1 MIGQVHDFMKHG
13 LRLGLL
19 CGAGMILTA
28 CVADPFKDAAI
39 DPASPAA
46 AAVSAELAKPG
57 DYPTFESVP
66 KRPTDLR
73 KPEQYRRTVDEME
86 ALAAE
91 VNSSAGQSGTTVQD
105 TESFADKT
113 RKAAGPAASE
123 TSTTPSSEAA
133 AEALRDRAKP
143 PPSPR

>member
-1 MIGQVHDFMKHG
+1 MSGQVHDFMKHG

-28 CVADPFKDAAI
+28 CVADPFKDAAV

-46 AAVSAELAKPG
+46 GAVAAQLAKPG

-66 KRPTDLR
+66 RPPKDLR
-73 KPEQYRRTVDEME
+73 KPAQYREAVDEME

-91 VNSSAGQSGTTVQD
+91 VTRDAGQSATTVQD
-105 TESFADKT
+105 TESFANKT
-113 RKAAGPAASE
+113 RDAAGPAASDK
-123 TSTTPSSEAA
+123 STTSASEAA